1 LREEFLYVQVDK
13 ILFAIGESRLST
25 LAILSFESKFIE
37 KLDVGNIISDFA
49 STKARRVQ
57 LE

>member
-1 LREEFLYVQVDK
+1 MFKLIKYYLRST
-13 ILFAIGESRLST
+13 IGESQLST
-25 LAILSFESKFIE
+25 LAILSFESEFIE
-37 KLDVGNIISDFA
+37 KLDFGNIISDFA